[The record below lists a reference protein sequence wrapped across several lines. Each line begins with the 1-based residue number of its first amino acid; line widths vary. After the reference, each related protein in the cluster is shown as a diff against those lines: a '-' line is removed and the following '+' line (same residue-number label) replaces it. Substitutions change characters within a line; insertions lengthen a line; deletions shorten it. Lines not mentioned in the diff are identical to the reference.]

1 MRRDWLK
8 SAARAVLPVSTRRW
22 VESQAQRLTCRPR
35 LGEIDFGDLRR
46 VSPISKKFG
55 LDRGFS
61 IDRYYIEK
69 FLGEFLADIRGTV
82 LEVGDNGYTKK
93 FGQKRVSRSD
103 VLHVEKGHPQ
113 ATIVAD
119 LSRDRTLPA
128 DTFDCI
134 ICTQTLQFIYDLRAA
149 LQCLFR
155 ILKPGGVLLATMA
168 GISQVSRFDMD
179 RWGDYWRLTTLST
192 SRLFDGV
199 FPPGSVQINA
209 YGNVLSA
216 VAFLHGIAAS
226 ELTEDELNY
235 RDPDYQ
241 LVIAVKA
248 VKPTTTL

>member
-119 LSRDRTLPA
+119 LGRDRTLPA

-134 ICTQTLQFIYDLRAA
+134 ICTQTLQFIYDFHAA
-149 LQCLFR
+149 LQCLCR

-216 VAFLHGIAAS
+216 VAFLHGIAAT

-235 RDPDYQ
+235 CDPDYQ

>member
-1 MRRDWLK
+1 
-8 SAARAVLPVSTRRW
+8 
-22 VESQAQRLTCRPR
+22 

-134 ICTQTLQFIYDLRAA
+134 ICTQTLQFIYDFRAA

-192 SRLFDGV
+192 SRLFDEV

-235 RDPDYQ
+235 CDPDYQ